1 MRWPHLK
8 KHPGKTLKK
17 YQGQNKDLDSDFVFA
32 MVPSLYTK
40 ENYKNIPSDYFD
52 YIIADEAHRSYS
64 TSYKTLIDYFK
75 PKFLLGM
82 TATPERTDGGN
93 IFEFS

>member
-1 MRWPHLK
+1 
-8 KHPGKTLKK
+8 
-17 YQGQNKDLDSDFVFA
+17 

-82 TATPERTDGGN
+82 TATPRENRWWEY
-93 IFEFS
+93 FLSFSITTLRLK